1 MNDLH
6 IQLPEPIRNFAG
18 AQVSSGRFQSMS
30 DYVGALVSADEKSQQ
45 AIRGLDDNPK
55 LAALLEEGLSSSAGR
70 RWSVEVLND
79 LKQQVYRRVNGGD
92 AT

>member
-6 IQLPEPIRNFAG
+6 IQLPEPIHSFAG

-45 AIRGLDDNPK
+45 AIRGLNDNPK
-55 LAALLEEGLSSSAGR
+55 LAGLLDKGLSGDAGR
-70 RWSVEVLND
+70 REG
-79 LKQQVYRRVNGGD
+79 RI
-92 AT
+92 